1 MHYFNVQCRVMSGD
15 FVIKGRVN
23 PFVCSIRANSFWS
36 YKTRPSHDYSY
47 LVCLALLRLMSIKV

>member
-36 YKTRPSHDYSY
+36 YKTRPSHDY